1 MVSMTWKLAVDQTAC
16 IGSGMCAALA
26 PDLFRLDGEYA
37 EPVHAEVSPDDLAL
51 DAADQCPTMAIT
63 VREGEVEIGPRP

>member
-1 MVSMTWKLAVDQTAC
+1 MPWQLAVDRTVC

-26 PDLFRLDGEYA
+26 PELFQLDDDHA
-37 EPVHAEVSPDDLAL
+37 RPVTAEVEPTELAL

-63 VREGEVEIGPRP
+63 VREGGTEIGPRP